1 MRDYCENAPCIGCHV
16 IIVANG
22 MRVANFG
29 LIDGLMVKIFD
40 LSAVCRGLLRKY
52 T

>member
-1 MRDYCENAPCIGCHV
+1 MRIIVRIAPCIGCHG

-22 MRVANFG
+22 MMAAHFG
-29 LIDGLMVKIFD
+29 LMDGLMVKIFD